1 MKYLEQN
8 WNTKAKIMSDFNMA
22 DMFGKIQE
30 MQEKMQEAQE
40 KLKGLEV
47 EAEAGGGMVKVKAN
61 GHRQVIS
68 IKLDKDVVDPDDT
81 EMLED
86 LIVAGVNKALEK
98 AEELSKEEMKNM
110 YKGMIPGGGLPGMDL
125 SKFGL

>member
-1 MKYLEQN
+1 
-8 WNTKAKIMSDFNMA
+8 MA

-30 MQEKMQEAQE
+30 MQSKMQEAQE
-40 KLKGLEV
+40 SLKDVVV

-61 GHRQVIS
+61 GQRQIIS
-68 IKLDKDVVDPDDT
+68 IEMDKDVVDPDDK

-98 AEELSKEEMKNM
+98 AEEASKEKMQEM
-110 YKGMIPGGGLPGMDL
+110 YKGIMPGGGIPGMDM
-125 SKFGL
+125 SKLGL

>member
-1 MKYLEQN
+1 
-8 WNTKAKIMSDFNMA
+8 MA

-30 MQEKMQEAQE
+30 MQSKMQEAQE
-40 KLKGLEV
+40 GLKDVIV

-61 GHRQVIS
+61 GNKQIVS
-68 IKLDKDVVDPDDT
+68 IEMDQDVVDPEDK

-98 AEELSKEEMKNM
+98 AEEASKEKMQEM
-110 YKGMIPGGGLPGMDL
+110 YKGMMPGGGIPGMDL
-125 SKFGL
+125 SKLGL